1 MIKRI
6 TKVAA
11 IAYITLALSPLV
23 AVALHYV
30 FVEAPR
36 LFSEESAWPDGRD
49 TVTAPERANDLAKKG
64 LMEQLVTFGQ
74 GMTGLR
80 KDRRTDTYDLYA
92 IGVGQTTLP
101 GERPQT
107 MGLLGGGPPIRPD
120 LRYASSS
127 PITGAFNNILLFD
140 TKSGAIVP
148 VFSTR
153 VGISSFK
160 YIAGP
165 DFETLIVFATERDS
179 DKDGRL
185 TDVDIQTVYVYG
197 LKDRTLHAVPGLS
210 GNPTDVDDV
219 AGQAYAIVRATQDDN
234 GDGRADPYAYT
245 EGAPEPNLLFR
256 LDLRTYQASPLVA
269 KDMLLTLQRTLD
281 GGPAAKAQEHK

>member
-1 MIKRI
+1 MFNRI
-6 TKVAA
+6 TRVAA

-36 LFSEESAWPDGRD
+36 LFSEESAWPPSRD

-64 LMEQLVTFGQ
+64 LMEQRVTFGQ

-80 KDRRTDTYDLYA
+80 KNPRTGSYDLYA

-107 MGLLGGGPPIRPD
+107 MNMLSGGPPIRPD

-140 TKSGAIVP
+140 PKSGEIVP

-165 DFETLIVFATERDS
+165 DFETLVVFATEKDS

-185 TDVDIQTVYVYG
+185 TDVDIQSVYVYA
-197 LKDRTLHAVPGLS
+197 LKDRTLRAVPGLS

-219 AGQAYAIVRATQDDN
+219 TGQAYAIIRATQDDN
-234 GDGRADPYAYT
+234 GDGRADPYAYA
-245 EGAPEPNLLFR
+245 EGAPEPNVLFR
-256 LDLRTYQASPLVA
+256 LDLRTYQATPLVA
-269 KDMLLTLQRTLD
+269 QDILLTLQKTLD
-281 GGPAAKAQEHK
+281 GRLPAKPQ

>member
-1 MIKRI
+1 MFKRI

-11 IAYITLALSPLV
+11 IAYIALALSPLV

-36 LFSEESAWPDGRD
+36 LLSEESAWPHGRD

-64 LMEQLVTFGQ
+64 LMEQLVTFGE

-80 KDRRTDTYDLYA
+80 KDPRTDTYDLYA

-101 GERPQT
+101 GERSSM
-107 MGLLGGGPPIRPD
+107 MGLTGGGPPTRPD

-127 PITGAFNNILLFD
+127 PITGAFNNILLFNP
-140 TKSGAIVP
+140 KSGEIVP

-153 VGISSFK
+153 LGISSFK

-165 DFETLIVFATERDS
+165 DFETLVVFATEKDT

-185 TDVDIQTVYVYG
+185 TNVDIQSAYVYAIE
-197 LKDRTLHAVPGLS
+197 DRTLHAVSGLS
-210 GNPTDVDDV
+210 GNPVDVEAA

-234 GDGRADPYAYT
+234 RDGRADPYAYG
-245 EGAPEPNLLFR
+245 EGVPEPDLLFR
-256 LDLRTYQASPLVA
+256 LDLRTYQATPLVP
-269 KDMLLTLQRTLD
+269 KDMLQTLQRTLEAR
-281 GGPAAKAQEHK
+281 PPIKPQQP